1 MRIILSVV
9 FLVVTIVIPLLIWG
23 EVLEQGFSLSGVV
36 TWLEAQG
43 RFAWPATIA
52 DLTLPIPASAVM
64 GALGQIYG
72 ALVGGLISAVGVVS
86 AGMVGY
92 GLCRWLGRPLTQ
104 WLVGAGRWHT
114 ARRCSRVRA
123 AGWWHCRAGC
133 RFWP

>member
-1 MRIILSVV
+1 MLRLILIVV
-9 FLVVTIVIPLLIWG
+9 FLVVTIFVPLLIFG

-64 GALGQIYG
+64 GAPGQIYG

-104 WLVGAGRWHT
+104 WLVGAG
-114 ARRCSRVRA
+114 
-123 AGWWHCRAGC
+123 
-133 RFWP
+133 P